1 MADIPD
7 NLLDDVFSGGGG
19 GGGAGGAI
27 PAIPHSGGTSGGGGG
42 GGGGAMTGAG
52 PSAAAG
58 PSGVVMFDIVRF
70 LAAAAALNANP
81 GLAFDTVWAST
92 PSPTQLPEAK
102 QALQRLSS
110 QGGHSAAGALTTAAV
125 SRAMATASPALQQHF
140 LQCVRQLAD
149 QIGDISSVVDLYT
162 LAQTTVQRAA
172 TPALQAYATA
182 AGTRGTPNDVSTLL
196 QRSKLRSGGGS
207 ANGTCSAT
215 ASTSGG
221 SCGAITAVAVIA
233 ILAAVAL
240 AIAVGLGWS
249 RLKKA
254 QAQLQGQGQGQG
266 QGQAFAAARGGR
278 HHQGQAQ
285 GQLCTADSWGG
296 YGNYGGRGGDY
307 RVGGGGGGDPMTQF
321 PQQPAFAPLLPSS
334 SMDMPD
340 GFGM

>member
-1 MADIPD
+1 
-7 NLLDDVFSGGGG
+7 
-19 GGGAGGAI
+19 
-27 PAIPHSGGTSGGGGG
+27 
-42 GGGGAMTGAG
+42 
-52 PSAAAG
+52 
-58 PSGVVMFDIVRF
+58 MFDIVRF

-110 QGGHSAAGALTTAAV
+110 QGGLPAAAV

-149 QIGDISSVVDLYT
+149 QLGDIGSVVDLYT

-196 QRSKLRSGGGS
+196 QRSKLRSGGGGS
-207 ANGTCSAT
+207 GNGSCSAT

-221 SCGAITAVAVIA
+221 CSAITAVAIVA
-233 ILAAVAL
+233 ILAAIAL

-254 QAQLQGQGQGQG
+254 QAQLQGRPQGSSLTAGVQGGRYRQSQGQGQG
-266 QGQAFAAARGGR
+266 HVSA
-278 HHQGQAQ
+278 
-285 GQLCTADSWGG
+285 TNTWDS
-296 YGNYGGRGGDY
+296 YGHYGSGRGGSDT
-307 RVGGGGGGDPMTQF
+307 MAQF

-334 SMDMPD
+334 SMDMPE